1 MNKWIK
7 KTLKAVVDT
16 VEVYIPFAAFVSL
29 FSVFLLGILFRYF
42 FKPLT
47 WTLELSLM
55 CFIWTALLGGLYA
68 KRDNSHV
75 QFTMLYDMVSPLTQI
90 WMRIVGN
97 TLLVTAFAIGLIPS
111 WKYVLFMGY
120 KKSNVLKIPMDVVF
134 FPFVIFLAFM
144 IGRYAID
151 VVNDIRLLKK
161 GDLK

>member
-7 KTLKAVVDT
+7 KTIKTVVDT
-16 VEVYIPFAAFVSL
+16 VEVYIPFAAFISL

-55 CFIWTALLGGLYA
+55 CFIWTALFGGLYA

-75 QFTMLYDMVSPLTQI
+75 QFTMIYDMVSPLTQI

-97 TLLVTAFAIGLIPS
+97 SMLVIAFAIGLIPS
-111 WKYVLFMGY
+111 WKYVIFMGY
-120 KKSNVLKIPMDVVF
+120 KKSNVLKIPMDIVF

-151 VVNDIRLLKK
+151 VIKDIRLLGK
-161 GDLK
+161 GDIK

>member
-1 MNKWIK
+1 MNKWLK
-7 KTLKAVVDT
+7 KTGRFLVDA
-16 VEVYIPFAAFVSL
+16 VEVYIPFAAFSTL
-29 FSVFLLGILFRYF
+29 FIVFLLGIFFRYF
-42 FKPLT
+42 LKPLT

-75 QFTMLYDMVSPLTQI
+75 QFTMIYDAVSPLTQI

-97 TLLVTAFAIGLIPS
+97 ALLVISFLIGLVPS

-120 KKSNVLKIPMDVVF
+120 KKSNVLKVPMDIVF

-144 IGRYAID
+144 IGRYSID
-151 VVNDIRLLKK
+151 LFRDIRKLIR
-161 GDLK
+161 GDLS

>member
-7 KTLKAVVDT
+7 KTIKTVVDT
-16 VEVYIPFAAFVSL
+16 VEVYIPFTAFVTL
-29 FSVFLLGILFRYF
+29 FSVFLLGIIFRYF

-75 QFTMLYDMVSPLTQI
+75 QFTMIYDMVSPLTQT
-90 WMRIVGN
+90 WMRITGN
-97 TLLVTAFAIGLIPS
+97 SLLVLAFAIGLIPS
-111 WKYVLFMGY
+111 WKYVLFMAY
-120 KKSNVLKIPMDVVF
+120 KKSNVLKIPMNIVF

-144 IGRYAID
+144 IGRYTID
-151 VVNDIRLLKK
+151 VIHDIRLLRK

>member
-1 MNKWIK
+1 MNKLIK

-97 TLLVTAFAIGLIPS
+97 SLLVIAFAIGLIPS

-151 VVNDIRLLKK
+151 VVSDIRLLKK